1 MKDSPGLIL
10 VCQESPWPARH
21 GGTVDMLRRLKAL
34 HASGVRVFLIAW
46 SEEPAKAG
54 LVEEL
59 SKYAE
64 WVEILPYQRGFKQRF
79 KLLGKFFKYPGP
91 VCTRWV
97 FEDKLTLLLNAA
109 KGFGA
114 GHVMQDGLMAGG
126 LARVLAK
133 QIGLKLLVR
142 SHNIEHLYW
151 RQQCARARGLT
162 WLKIRLRLVGL
173 ERFERDGLRLAARF
187 FDISADDLLAWQRR
201 GLINGLWLPP
211 IVAVDTVDSAD
222 FERKPDFDL
231 AFVGNL
237 RMPNNVEGVRWLLDE
252 VVPVLSKRLGRPVR
266 TLVAGSAPS
275 PEIVHLIERS
285 PQTVLLADF
294 EHLGDV
300 LASARVLV
308 NPMLAGSGVALKTVD
323 MLLSGRSVVSTSQG
337 VSGLPSELK
346 ALIHIGDSTEAFA
359 EALADS
365 IVEERSLEQA
375 RDQRELVST
384 LFGPAAILPLLNVL
398 AGEEALG

>member
-1 MKDSPGLIL
+1 MKGSPGLIL

-46 SEEPAKAG
+46 SEDPVKVG

-59 SKYAE
+59 SRYAE
-64 WVEILPYQRGFKQRF
+64 RVEILPYRRGFKQRF
-79 KLLGKFFKYPGP
+79 KLLGKYFKYPGP

-97 FEDKLTLLLNAA
+97 SEDKLTLLLKVA
-109 KGFGA
+109 KDFGA

-126 LARVLAK
+126 LARLLAK
-133 QIGLKLLVR
+133 ESGLKLLVR

-151 RQQCARARGLT
+151 RQLCARARGLA

-173 ERFERDGLRLAARF
+173 ERFECDGLLQAVRF
-187 FDISADDLLAWQRR
+187 FDISADDLLAWQKR
-201 GLINGLWLPP
+201 GLVNGLWLPP
-211 IVAVDTVDSAD
+211 IVAVDTVDGAD
-222 FERKPDFDL
+222 FERNPDFDL

-237 RMPNNVEGVRWLLDE
+237 RMPNNIEGVRWLLDE
-252 VVPVLSKRLGRPVR
+252 VVPVLSERLGRPVR

-275 PEIVHLIERS
+275 AEIVHLIERS
-285 PQTVLLADF
+285 PQTVLLPDF

-346 ALIHIGDSTEAFA
+346 AMIHIGDSTEAFA

-365 IVEERSLEQA
+365 IVEERSVEQA
-375 RDQRELVST
+375 REQRELVST
-384 LFGPAAILPLLNVL
+384 LFGPSAILPLLNVL
-398 AGEEALG
+398 AGEEASG